1 MDTITPHA
9 SREKGI
15 IRKYLHNNNQALDL
29 RGGGEYYSA
38 MTRHFCPRIANWMGR
53 SSGQLVART
62 RGRHTNTNTINFLS
76 PHNHTNTENIG
87 LLCWFLAYL
96 NDFCFLSKCVENYF
110 ISRHSR
116 TWTWFQPGPHSPHGV
131 VHTCCLCLMLRLK
144 QVIPAPSDFSLLLLR
159 RESRLFASSKGHYSE
174 LSQTWEGSEPIHIRF
189 SPPSHAWEVLKYFLK
204 YLLAARSED
213 NGFSMA
219 LLTQN
224 GKRCRHCEVQTRHS
238 DLDSNESDPGTGH
251 WSQVWLHLHLQLNG
265 HPQIYWMTS
274 TVCCLAT
281 KHGQK
286 IRGMERVTEKLP
298 GKFFLN
304 ILLFFLHC
312 RFFDLV
318 LLGHKNNVRSR
329 NIIFKY

>member
-1 MDTITPHA
+1 MDTITPYE

-38 MTRHFCPRIANWMGR
+38 MTRHFSPRIANWMGR
-53 SSGQLVART
+53 SSGQLVAET

-76 PHNHTNTENIG
+76 SQSYKYTKYWAAVLIFSIFEWLLLFIKMRRKLFHFSTLPNLNLVWAWPPHPTWCGPHMLSVSDVASKISNPG
-87 LLCWFLAYL
+87 PVWFL
-96 NDFCFLSKCVENYF
+96 
-110 ISRHSR
+110 
-116 TWTWFQPGPHSPHGV
+116 PPP
-131 VHTCCLCLMLRLK
+131 
-144 QVIPAPSDFSLLLLR
+144 PPP
-159 RESRLFASSKGHYSE
+159 RERLFASSKGHYSE

-298 GKFFLN
+298 GNSFWIFFSSFFTVDFS
-304 ILLFFLHC
+304 ILC
-312 RFFDLV
+312 C
-318 LLGHKNNVRSR
+318 
-329 NIIFKY
+329 

>member
-1 MDTITPHA
+1 MLSVSDVA
-9 SREKGI
+9 SKISNPG
-15 IRKYLHNNNQALDL
+15 
-29 RGGGEYYSA
+29 
-38 MTRHFCPRIANWMGR
+38 P
-53 SSGQLVART
+53 V
-62 RGRHTNTNTINFLS
+62 
-76 PHNHTNTENIG
+76 
-87 LLCWFLAYL
+87 WFL
-96 NDFCFLSKCVENYF
+96 
-110 ISRHSR
+110 
-116 TWTWFQPGPHSPHGV
+116 PPP
-131 VHTCCLCLMLRLK
+131 
-144 QVIPAPSDFSLLLLR
+144 PPP
-159 RESRLFASSKGHYSE
+159 RERLFASSKGHYSE

-286 IRGMERVTEKLP
+286 IRGMDRKGD
-298 GKFFLN
+298 GKTTWQFFLN

-312 RFFDLV
+312 WFFDLV

-329 NIIFKY
+329 NIIFNYYSNGQTGGGTFILKYIFCEISLRSINNIRIKDSW